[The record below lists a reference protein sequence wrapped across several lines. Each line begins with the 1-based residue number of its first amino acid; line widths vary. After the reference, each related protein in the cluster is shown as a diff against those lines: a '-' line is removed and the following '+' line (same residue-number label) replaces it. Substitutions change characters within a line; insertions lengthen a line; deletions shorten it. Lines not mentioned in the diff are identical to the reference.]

1 MIEVD
6 DEKINET
13 NRHDYVDLFSYSSQ
27 NTFIFNSSM
36 VDNISLVSLYENN
49 IIDNERIK
57 IVTNVTQLD
66 KFINQLE
73 YEGQTIIGEQGN
85 RLSGGQKQR
94 LGIARSLYANREI
107 RF

>member
-1 MIEVD
+1 
-6 DEKINET
+6 
-13 NRHDYVDLFSYSSQ
+13 
-27 NTFIFNSSM
+27 M

-73 YEGQTIIGEQGN
+73 YEGQTIIGEQGTDYQVVKN
-85 RLSGGQKQR
+85 KGW
-94 LGIARSLYANREI
+94 E
-107 RF
+107 